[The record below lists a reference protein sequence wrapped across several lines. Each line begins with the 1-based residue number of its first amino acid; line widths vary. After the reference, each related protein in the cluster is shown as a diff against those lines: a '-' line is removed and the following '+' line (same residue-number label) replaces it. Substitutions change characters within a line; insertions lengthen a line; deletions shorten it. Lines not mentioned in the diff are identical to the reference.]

1 MTTQFEESVDKPRGF
16 RARFNG
22 KDIGRAE
29 LRQVPVEVIKIDH
42 DYQRGMSSK
51 WVSEHMPFDEKR
63 AGALILSARMGG
75 PFCIDGGHRLELAR
89 ASGIHKV
96 NCYVIEGLDKR
107 TEAQLFT
114 YYQRERR
121 NLNSHDLFRADV
133 AGGDEDTLAMV
144 RIVTNAGFRLVDKKG
159 SGPNN
164 ITAIDACRYIQRYGG
179 DDLLARTLDTVKTFW
194 VGYEKAL
201 SGQVLKGIAVF
212 LHSAG
217 EQPAFRRETFAK
229 VMQDNVPVRILG
241 LAQENATKRVSSS
254 TSASDVAEAL
264 WFRYNQKAAKD
275 LRLSTLTISGKKRPL
290 RQPRPIPDVVRTPGA
305 AKRSQ

>member
-1 MTTQFEESVDKPRGF
+1 MTTQFDQGEKPRGF

-22 KDIGRAE
+22 RDIGRAE
-29 LRQVPVEVIKIDH
+29 LRQVPVEAIKIDYH
-42 DYQRGMSSK
+42 YQRGTNSK
-51 WVSEHMPFDEKR
+51 WVNDHMPFNAEQAGTLVLSDR
-63 AGALILSARMGG
+63 AGG
-75 PFCIDGGHRLELAR
+75 PYCIDGGHRLALAQ

-96 NCYVIEGLDKR
+96 NCFVIEGL
-107 TEAQLFT
+107 TQQMEARLFT

-144 RIVTNAGFRLVDKKG
+144 RIVTGAGFRLVDKAG
-159 SGPNN
+159 SGPNK

-194 VGYEKAL
+194 IGYEKAL

-217 EQPAFRRETFAK
+217 EQASFRRETFAK

-241 LAQENATKRVSSS
+241 LAQQNATKRVSSS

-264 WFRYNQKAAKD
+264 WQQYNKKAAKD
-275 LRLSTLTISGKKRPL
+275 LQLSTLTIGGRKRPV
-290 RQPRPIPDVVRTPGA
+290 RQPRPIEEVARTQGA
-305 AKRSQ
+305 GTRKR

>member
-1 MTTQFEESVDKPRGF
+1 MTTQFDQTERPRGF

-22 KDIGRAE
+22 KDIGHAE
-29 LRQVPVEVIKIDH
+29 LRQVPVEAIKIDH
-42 DYQRGMSSK
+42 DYQRGTNSK
-51 WVSEHMPFDEKR
+51 WVSEHMPFNDQQ
-63 AGALILSARMGG
+63 AGALVLSDRMGG
-75 PFCIDGGHRLELAR
+75 PYCIDGGHRLELAR
-89 ASGIHKV
+89 ASGVHKV
-96 NCYVIEGLDKR
+96 NCFVIEGLSKQ
-107 TEAQLFT
+107 TEARLFT

-133 AGGDEDTLAMV
+133 ASGDDDTLAMV

-159 SGPNN
+159 AGPNN

-179 DDLLARTLDTVKTFW
+179 DDLLARTLDTVKQFW
-194 VGYEKAL
+194 LGYDKAL

-217 EQPAFRRETFAK
+217 EQALFRRETFAK
-229 VMQDNVPVRILG
+229 VMQEHVPVRILG

-254 TSASDVAEAL
+254 TSAGDVAEAI
-264 WFRYNQKAAKD
+264 WFKYNQKAAKEM
-275 LRLSTLTISGKKRPL
+275 RLSALTISGKRRPL
-290 RQPRPIPDVVRTPGA
+290 RAPRIEQMHRTPGA